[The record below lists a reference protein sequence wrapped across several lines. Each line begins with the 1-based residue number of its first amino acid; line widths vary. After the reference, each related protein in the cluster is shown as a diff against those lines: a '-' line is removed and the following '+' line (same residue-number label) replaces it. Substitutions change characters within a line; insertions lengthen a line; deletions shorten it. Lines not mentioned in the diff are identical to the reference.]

1 MTVLAHGP
9 KIPEASFLHLQHR
22 VFNSMELVLDIWI
35 LSRKIAQGTEDVYSL
50 VFFTFKDEPSRRLGE
65 FQNKGKD
72 NESKEDLKRD
82 RKPPCY
88 RARV

>member
-1 MTVLAHGP
+1 MTVLAHSE

-35 LSRKIAQGTEDVYSL
+35 VSRKIAQSTEDIYSL
-50 VFFTFKDEPSRRLGE
+50 VLFAFEDEPSRRLGE
-65 FQNKGKD
+65 FQNKDKD
-72 NESKEDLKRD
+72 NEGKEDLKSD